1 MDGLL
6 PHPTQPLPL
15 PSHSFLPQNPAHLLP
30 QTPSH
35 SFFPKPNL
43 PSSPNLAFLH
53 PQTLSSTISLSK
65 NDDSQ
70 MQSSFFPKTQPSF
83 FPWLEVSMDFDGL
96 PDGDE
101 MHSSDDVNEAK
112 KRKGRGPTMLDYNAL
127 SKAKQIGVQFNDK
140 GQHFGA
146 GSASLS
152 SSAGILA
159 RQLIPVT
166 YASWDEVPT
175 ILKDKLW
182 AAVKQKYDLAPCR
195 KKILLTQ
202 MSGCWRTYKATLT
215 KQIRSLDDGPDA
227 MEQMQ
232 LLKPANV
239 EKQAD
244 WDKFVK
250 HRCSPEFDAISEKF
264 KKLKSFHTL
273 PHVMSRKGY
282 ARLEDELRNK
292 GTPEE
297 DLNRVSLWIVARTR
311 KNGQP
316 VNEIVSKKMDDIK
329 LANEM
334 PTTDNGSIK
343 DDALSQA
350 LGPEHRGRLRGGG
363 YGVTP
368 SRYDAQTYASM
379 SNRELRDRLQ
389 NVEGKLREVFDLV
402 LAKQQNEGNGKETN
416 TNDAIQVSTNRPQ
429 GGCIDL
435 QRTKNGVKQVPNSSY
450 QVSRSSPQLQCNK
463 KSAPE
468 ANDGSRHTSKASS
481 QIQCDRRSAQEADD
495 ASRQASKASSQ
506 RSSPNIK
513 RDNIKRKEGSKATS
527 QLQPVGILRGSS
539 CKLLNWLRNGQVV
552 ATGEIE
558 STNPEAKVH
567 HMVLGPDC
575 WKVWVTVVK
584 VENISL
590 YRPTSE
596 FRVLEDAVSSTIA
609 WPSKYVRVGE

>member
-65 NDDSQ
+65 KDDPQ

-250 HRCSPEFDAISEKF
+250 HRCSPKFDAISEKF

>member
-1 MDGLL
+1 MAKDLMWHHTNKSQDGKMRHLVVTN
-6 PHPTQPLPL
+6 PFR
-15 PSHSFLPQNPAHLLP
+15 SH
-30 QTPSH
+30 
-35 SFFPKPNL
+35 K
-43 PSSPNLAFLH
+43 
-53 PQTLSSTISLSK
+53 
-65 NDDSQ
+65 
-70 MQSSFFPKTQPSF
+70 
-83 FPWLEVSMDFDGL
+83 VSMDFEGL
-96 PDGDE
+96 PDSDE

-112 KRKGRGPTMLDYNAL
+112 KRKGRGPTMLDYNAVL
-127 SKAKQIGVQFNDK
+127 KAKQIGVQFNDK

-152 SSAGILA
+152 SLAGILA

-182 AAVKQKYDLAPCR
+182 AAMKQKYNLAPCR
-195 KKILLTQ
+195 KKIILIQ
-202 MSGCWRTYKATLT
+202 MSGCWRTYQATLT
-215 KQIRSLDDGPDA
+215 KQIRSLHDGPDA

-232 LLKPANV
+232 LLKPDNV

-250 HRCSPEFDAISEKF
+250 HRCSPEFAAISEKF

-282 ARLEDELRNK
+282 ARLEDEL
-292 GTPEE
+292 
-297 DLNRVSLWIVARTR
+297 
-311 KNGQP
+311 
-316 VNEIVSKKMDDIK
+316 DDIK

-343 DDALSQA
+343 GDALSQA
-350 LGPEHRGRLRGGG
+350 LGPEHRGRPRGGG

-389 NVEGKLREVFDLV
+389 NVEGKLREVFDFV

-429 GGCIDL
+429 SQGSSIDL

-450 QVSRSSPQLQCNK
+450 QVSRSSPQ
-463 KSAPE
+463 
-468 ANDGSRHTSKASS
+468 
-481 QIQCDRRSAQEADD
+481 IQCDRSAREADD
-495 ASRQASKASSQ
+495 ASRQASNASSQ
-506 RSSPNIK
+506 RSSPNIE
-513 RDNIKRKEGSKATS
+513 RDSIKRKEGSKATS

-539 CKLLNWLRNGQVV
+539 CKLLN
-552 ATGEIE
+552 
-558 STNPEAKVH
+558 
-567 HMVLGPDC
+567 
-575 WKVWVTVVK
+575 
-584 VENISL
+584 
-590 YRPTSE
+590 
-596 FRVLEDAVSSTIA
+596 
-609 WPSKYVRVGE
+609 

>member
-1 MDGLL
+1 
-6 PHPTQPLPL
+6 
-15 PSHSFLPQNPAHLLP
+15 
-30 QTPSH
+30 
-35 SFFPKPNL
+35 
-43 PSSPNLAFLH
+43 
-53 PQTLSSTISLSK
+53 
-65 NDDSQ
+65 

-101 MHSSDDVNEAK
+101 IHSSDDVNEAK

-127 SKAKQIGVQFNDK
+127 SKAKQIGVQFNYK
-140 GQHFGA
+140 GQHFGV

-282 ARLEDELRNK
+282 AHLEDELRNK

-297 DLNRVSLWIVARTR
+297 DLNRVSLWIAARTR

-329 LANEM
+329 LVNEM

-389 NVEGKLREVFDLV
+389 NVEGKLQEVFDLV

-450 QVSRSSPQLQCNK
+450 QVSRSSPHLQCNK

-481 QIQCDRRSAQEADD
+481 QIQCDRRSAHEADD

-506 RSSPNIK
+506 RSSPNIE

-539 CKLLNWLRNGQVV
+539 CKLLNWLGNGQVV

-567 HMVLGPDC
+567 HMVLGPNC
-575 WKVWVTVVK
+575 WKVWVTVVR

>member
-1 MDGLL
+1 
-6 PHPTQPLPL
+6 
-15 PSHSFLPQNPAHLLP
+15 
-30 QTPSH
+30 
-35 SFFPKPNL
+35 
-43 PSSPNLAFLH
+43 
-53 PQTLSSTISLSK
+53 
-65 NDDSQ
+65 

-140 GQHFGA
+140 GQHFGD

-175 ILKDKLW
+175 ILKDKLC

-297 DLNRVSLWIVARTR
+297 DLNKVSLWIVARTR

-334 PTTDNGSIK
+334 PRTDNGSIK

-506 RSSPNIK
+506 RSSPNIE

-539 CKLLNWLRNGQVV
+539 CKLLNWLGNGQVV

>member
-1 MDGLL
+1 
-6 PHPTQPLPL
+6 
-15 PSHSFLPQNPAHLLP
+15 
-30 QTPSH
+30 
-35 SFFPKPNL
+35 
-43 PSSPNLAFLH
+43 
-53 PQTLSSTISLSK
+53 
-65 NDDSQ
+65 

-96 PDGDE
+96 LDGDE

-250 HRCSPEFDAISEKF
+250 HRCSLEFDTISEKF

-297 DLNRVSLWIVARTR
+297 DLNRVSLWIAARTR

-450 QVSRSSPQLQCNK
+450 QVSRSSPHLQCNK

-481 QIQCDRRSAQEADD
+481 QIQCDRRSAQVADD
-495 ASRQASKASSQ
+495 GSRQASKASSQ
-506 RSSPNIK
+506 RSSPNIE

-539 CKLLNWLRNGQVV
+539 CKLLNWLGNGQVV

>member
-1 MDGLL
+1 
-6 PHPTQPLPL
+6 
-15 PSHSFLPQNPAHLLP
+15 
-30 QTPSH
+30 
-35 SFFPKPNL
+35 
-43 PSSPNLAFLH
+43 
-53 PQTLSSTISLSK
+53 
-65 NDDSQ
+65 

-140 GQHFGA
+140 GQHFGD

-175 ILKDKLW
+175 ILKDKLC

-297 DLNRVSLWIVARTR
+297 DLNKVSLWIVARTR

-334 PTTDNGSIK
+334 PRTDNGSIK

-450 QVSRSSPQLQCNK
+450 QVSRSSPHLQCNK

-506 RSSPNIK
+506 RSSPNIE

-539 CKLLNWLRNGQVV
+539 CKLLNWLGNGQVV

>member
-1 MDGLL
+1 M
-6 PHPTQPLPL
+6 
-15 PSHSFLPQNPAHLLP
+15 
-30 QTPSH
+30 
-35 SFFPKPNL
+35 
-43 PSSPNLAFLH
+43 
-53 PQTLSSTISLSK
+53 ISLSK
-65 NDDSQ
+65 KDDPQ
-70 MQSSFFPKTQPSF
+70 TQSSFFPKTQPSF

-112 KRKGRGPTMLDYNAL
+112 KRKGRGPTMLDYNAM

-140 GQHFGA
+140 GQHFGV

-152 SSAGILA
+152 SSVGILA

-182 AAVKQKYDLAPCR
+182 AVVKQKYDLAPCR
-195 KKILLTQ
+195 KKIILTQ
-202 MSGCWRTYKATLT
+202 MSGCLRTYKATLT
-215 KQIRSLDDGPDA
+215 KQIRSFDDGPDA

-250 HRCSPEFDAISEKF
+250 HRCSPKFDAISEKF

-273 PHVMSRKGY
+273 PHVMRRKGY

-297 DLNRVSLWIVARTR
+297 DLNRVSLWIAARTR

-416 TNDAIQVSTNRPQ
+416 TNNAIQVSTNRPHSQ

-435 QRTKNGVKQVPNSSY
+435 QRTKNGVKQVPNSNY

-468 ANDGSRHTSKASS
+468 ANDGSRHSSKASS

-506 RSSPNIK
+506 RSSPNIE
-513 RDNIKRKEGSKATS
+513 RDSIKRKEGSKAIS

-558 STNPEAKVH
+558 STNPEAKGH

-575 WKVWVTVVK
+575 WKVWVTVVR

-590 YRPTSE
+590 YRPPSE
-596 FRVLEDAVSSTIA
+596 FRVLEDAISSTIA
-609 WPSKYVRVGE
+609 WPSKYVRVRE

>member
-1 MDGLL
+1 
-6 PHPTQPLPL
+6 
-15 PSHSFLPQNPAHLLP
+15 
-30 QTPSH
+30 
-35 SFFPKPNL
+35 
-43 PSSPNLAFLH
+43 
-53 PQTLSSTISLSK
+53 
-65 NDDSQ
+65 
-70 MQSSFFPKTQPSF
+70 
-83 FPWLEVSMDFDGL
+83 
-96 PDGDE
+96 

-112 KRKGRGPTMLDYNAL
+112 KRKGRGPTMLDYNAM

-140 GQHFGA
+140 GQHFGV

-152 SSAGILA
+152 SSVGILA

-182 AAVKQKYDLAPCR
+182 AVVKQKYDLAPCR
-195 KKILLTQ
+195 KKIILTQ
-202 MSGCWRTYKATLT
+202 MSGCLRTYKATLT
-215 KQIRSLDDGPDA
+215 KQIRSFDDGPDA

-250 HRCSPEFDAISEKF
+250 HRCSPKFDAISEKF

-273 PHVMSRKGY
+273 PHVMRRKGY

-297 DLNRVSLWIVARTR
+297 DLNRVSLWIAARTR

-416 TNDAIQVSTNRPQ
+416 TNNAIQVSTNRPHSQ

-435 QRTKNGVKQVPNSSY
+435 QRTKNGVKQVPNSNY

-468 ANDGSRHTSKASS
+468 ANDGSRHSSKASS

-506 RSSPNIK
+506 RSSPNIE
-513 RDNIKRKEGSKATS
+513 RDSIKRKEGSKAIS

-558 STNPEAKVH
+558 STNPEAKGH

-575 WKVWVTVVK
+575 WKVWVTVVR

-590 YRPTSE
+590 YRPPSE
-596 FRVLEDAVSSTIA
+596 FRVLEDAISSTIA
-609 WPSKYVRVGE
+609 WPSNKYAILLVILY